1 MIVLILRILWFI
13 SKSKPLI
20 FFLFLHPV
28 ARVRRRSDHPLSG
41 IVVYLENIRRQE
53 ILVFYQGKIKWE
65 SPPNF
70 WLLGTLIGL
79 RDQVWRLVA

>member
-1 MIVLILRILWFI
+1 MIVLIFRSLWFL

-28 ARVRRRSDHPLSG
+28 ARVQRRSDHPLSG
-41 IVVYLENIRRQE
+41 IVVYLENMRRQE

-65 SPPNF
+65 SPPSF

-79 RDQVWRLVA
+79 KDQVWRLVA